1 MTSLK
6 GDIFWNVKK
15 VNINKMVPSVFE
27 IHSEGFIKNDA
38 NRDIEPDWFE
48 FIAAYLESRLK
59 DFSGNTKP
67 NFLSVPLSKYVTH
80 NPLVSASSYRG
91 PTKKINGLGRNS

>member
-1 MTSLK
+1 MA
-6 GDIFWNVKK
+6 
-15 VNINKMVPSVFE
+15 PSVFE
-27 IHSEGFIKNDA
+27 VHSEGFIKNDA

-59 DFSGNTKP
+59 DFGRNTKP

-80 NPLVSASSYRG
+80 NPLVSGSSPSG
-91 PTKKINGLGRNS
+91 PTNEINDLGRNS